1 MSVTREKAAQLM
13 ADAGHTLQK
22 VSSERD
28 KLAEENVE
36 LREKNSS
43 LLRRM
48 EAEKVA
54 AEMHDKGIHTEVP
67 YDVLAEQLE
76 KEAEQGNLPVIQQA
90 LHMTGPDMLKSA
102 SLSDGSGVGA
112 SELESY
118 ILGTVG

>member
-1 MSVTREKAAQLM
+1 M

-36 LREKNSS
+36 LREKNAA
-43 LLRRM
+43 LVRRM

-54 AEMHDKGIHTEVP
+54 AEMHDKNIHTEVP
-67 YDVLAEQLE
+67 FDLLAEQLE
-76 KEAEQGNLPVIQQA
+76 KEAEQGNLPVIQKA

-102 SLSDGSGVGA
+102 SLSDGSGAGA
-112 SELESY
+112 SELEQF